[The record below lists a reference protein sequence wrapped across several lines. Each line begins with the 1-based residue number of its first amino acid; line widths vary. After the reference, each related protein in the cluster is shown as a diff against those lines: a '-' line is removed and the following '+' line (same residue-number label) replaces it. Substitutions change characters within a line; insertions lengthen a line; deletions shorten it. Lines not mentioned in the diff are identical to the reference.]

1 MAAPE
6 NKEIAELKL
15 QVAHRDRWLQR
26 ARNDYAELKAAF
38 DSLQEEHDRLKK
50 ERDELLGD
58 NTKLKAQVDEYA
70 SALEVARCSERA
82 GINPTGII
90 IRP

>member
-6 NKEIAELKL
+6 SKEIAELKRA
-15 QVAHRDRWLQR
+15 VAHRDTWLQR
-26 ARNDYAELKAAF
+26 ARIDYAELKAAF

-58 NTKLKAQVDEYA
+58 NTKLKARIDE
-70 SALEVARCSERA
+70 LEARITPP
-82 GINPTGII
+82 GKPII
-90 IRP
+90 LP